1 MSFIL
6 RFASL
11 DEMQSIAALIVHST
25 QSWSFSDEPAEE
37 LVAELNFDKDAVT
50 SGRVIVATEAGVP
63 VGMCAWSPAGPGKSA
78 ELTHL
83 LANPQR
89 KRTRIASALIEAATR
104 QAIWEGADEFLI
116 QADQFCGVSE
126 TSSRQR
132 VCRQPPEL
140 SRRAAIRASGEL
152 TGRA

>member
-1 MSFIL
+1 MSLIL

-11 DEMQSIAALIVHST
+11 DEMQSIAALIAHST

-37 LVAELNFDKDAVT
+37 LVAELDFDKDAVT
-50 SGRVIVATEAGVP
+50 SGRVIVATEAGEP
-63 VGMCAWSPAGPGKSA
+63 VGMCVWSPAGPGKSA

-89 KRTRIASALIEAATR
+89 KRARIASALIEAATR

-116 QADQFCGVSE
+116 QADQF
-126 TSSRQR
+126 
-132 VCRQPPEL
+132 
-140 SRRAAIRASGEL
+140 
-152 TGRA
+152 